1 MKMEVSNDTVRI
13 TGINELGAA
22 NSGAFRDWVRSSIRN
37 GQRNIEVDLS
47 QTTFIDS
54 CGLGAL
60 IALHKTACSREGT
73 LRLMNPQPA
82 VQQVLQLTRMHRLF
96 EIVRTASQAT
106 AGAEHLTTD
115 AVAAAA

>member
-13 TGINELGAA
+13 TGITELGAA
-22 NSGAFRDWVRSSIRN
+22 NSGAFRDWVRSSIRS
-37 GQRNIEVDLS
+37 GQRYIEVDLS

-73 LRLMNPQPA
+73 LRLLNPQPS

-96 EIVRTASQAT
+96 EIVRTQSPGSAPTEAL
-106 AGAEHLTTD
+106 AAEP
-115 AVAAAA
+115 VAAAA

>member
-1 MKMEVSNDTVRI
+1 MKMEVNNDTVRVSGI
-13 TGINELGAA
+13 TELGAA

-73 LRLMNPQPA
+73 LRLLNPQPS

-96 EIVRTASQAT
+96 EIVRTPPPIAT
-106 AGAEHLTTD
+106 PTERLVTEP
-115 AVAAAA
+115 VAAAA

>member
-13 TGINELGAA
+13 TGITELGAA

-73 LRLMNPQPA
+73 LRLLNPQPS

-96 EIVRTASQAT
+96 EIVRTTSPASVS
-106 AGAEHLTTD
+106 AEHPD
-115 AVAAAA
+115 VEAAAVA

>member
-13 TGINELGAA
+13 TGMTELGAA

-73 LRLMNPQPA
+73 LRLLNPQPS

-96 EIVRTASQAT
+96 EIVRTAAPASVS
-106 AGAEHLTTD
+106 AEHPD
-115 AVAAAA
+115 VEAAAVA

>member
-73 LRLMNPQPA
+73 LRLLNPQPS

-96 EIVRTASQAT
+96 EIVRTT
-106 AGAEHLTTD
+106 PAGTD
-115 AVAAAA
+115 APDHVPTEAVAAAA